1 MNLLKYFFSKYF
13 LKQLFSASVIIG
25 FLIFFLF
32 IYLNLNTNHNNHIIV
47 PNLIGSQIEEFEKVL
62 FENKLTYEVVDSTLY
77 NPDFPKYSV
86 LEQMPL
92 ANSKVKKNRKIYL
105 TINPYN
111 YGNVVIPNVIQTTKR
126 SAISALLASDLE
138 LGDVSYVDNIG
149 RDMVIEL
156 SYKGEVVVPGIMI
169 PKKSKI
175 DLVLGNGNNN

>member
-13 LKQLFSASVIIG
+13 LKQLCTASVVIG

-32 IYLNLNTNHNNHIIV
+32 IFLNLNTNHNNYIIV
-47 PNLIGSQIEEFEKVL
+47 PDLIGFQIQEFEEVL
-62 FENKLTYEVVDSTLY
+62 SERKLTYEIVDSTFY
-77 NPDFPKYSV
+77 NPDFPKHSV

-105 TINPYN
+105 TINPNN

-126 SAISALLASDLE
+126 SAISALVASGLE
-138 LGDVSYVDNIG
+138 LGDVSYINNLG

-156 SYKGEVVVPGIMI
+156 LYKGEVAVPGIMI